1 LKEYSIDMQDLIPS
15 KKKINSSTTYEK
27 VSPHPI
33 NYIGFANQGF
43 NIDTIMED
51 VIMGE
56 VLGSWEYNGR

>member
-1 LKEYSIDMQDLIPS
+1 MKKFHPTPSII
-15 KKKINSSTTYEK
+15 
-27 VSPHPI
+27 
-33 NYIGFANQGF
+33 IGFANQGF